1 MTNTMPVKTVHH
13 QTNTPKG
20 LIAAGVIFGMG
31 QAGFFDGIVLHQI
44 LQWHHMF
51 SNIESDQTIAGLEL
65 NTLGDGLFHLLDWVL
80 TLTGLLLLWQASR
93 KEAPLSVPTFLSAA
107 LMGIGV
113 FNLLEGIV
121 DHHLLKIHHVKAGLH
136 QSLYDLSLLAISAGI
151 GIIGWLLLRRQRS
164 LLTPQIVA
172 TAESPE

>member
-1 MTNTMPVKTVHH
+1 MSNTAPVKTIHH
-13 QTNTPKG
+13 QIDSRG
-20 LIAAGVIFGMG
+20 LIAAGLIFGMG

-80 TLTGLLLLWQASR
+80 TLTGLLLLWQVAR
-93 KEAPLSVPTFLSAA
+93 KEVPLSMSTFLSAT
-107 LMGIGV
+107 LVGIGV
-113 FNLLEGIV
+113 FNLFEGIV

-136 QSLYDLSLLAISAGI
+136 QSLYDLGFLAISAGI
-151 GIIGWLLLRRQRS
+151 GITGWLLLRRQRS
-164 LLTPQIVA
+164 RLALQIGA